1 MKRLH
6 LFEFEDQPW
15 FPRVIRDGMTDY
27 LKFVANRCDFYKSV
41 IPILA
46 KGLHKSGSNT
56 IVDLASGAGGGWS
69 KYRSW

>member
-15 FPRVIRDGMTDY
+15 FPRIVRDGMTDY
-27 LKFVANRCDFYKSV
+27 LKFVANRFDFYKSV

-46 KGLHKSGSNT
+46 KGLQKVVARRLSTWPLEGVAVGRN
-56 IVDLASGAGGGWS
+56 
-69 KYRSW
+69 